1 MTDTLLGYD
10 YLYERHKGPRTL
22 LLLHGTGGS
31 ERDMLELG
39 EQLDP
44 DAHMLSIRGNVS
56 ENGMSRYFKRLAEGV
71 LDREDLGKRSAEL
84 AAFIQAAAKENDI
97 DLSQTVGIGFS
108 NGANILL
115 HLVCS
120 RPALLRAAMLLRPM
134 SAALP
139 DSTGQLDSL
148 DIFIGSGE
156 SDPTVPAGDSKRLE
170 SVLRAAGGNS
180 ALRVT
185 PNTHQL
191 GADDIALAREW
202 LLGLA

>member
-1 MTDTLLGYD
+1 MTDTLLGYE

-22 LLLHGTGGS
+22 LLLHGTGGN

-56 ENGMSRYFKRLAEGV
+56 ENGMSRYFKRLSEGV
-71 LDREDLGKRSAEL
+71 LDREDLGKRSAEI
-84 AAFIQAAAKENDI
+84 AAFIRAAAQEHDI
-97 DLSQTVGIGFS
+97 DLSETVGIGFS
-108 NGANILL
+108 NGANMLL

-120 RPALLRAAMLLRPM
+120 QPKLLKAAMLLRPI

-139 DSTGQLDSL
+139 DSTGQLDRL
-148 DIFIGSGE
+148 DIFIGAGE
-156 SDPTVPAGDSKRLE
+156 SDPTVPPGDSKRLE
-170 SVLRAAGGNS
+170 SVLRAAGGTS

-185 PNTHQL
+185 PNAHGL
-191 GADDIALAREW
+191 GADDLTLAREW
-202 LLGLA
+202 LIDLS